1 MFVTAAITLVCTAGV
16 SFYVRFLVALCKE
29 CSLHR
34 IGYWV
39 RLRLNTAKRRSLGG
53 RSGQSQWLALP
64 ENGLNSD
71 CSSSRRVRRKGFNV
85 DRRSIRRTI
94 GRTFPPL

>member
-16 SFYVRFLVALCKE
+16 SFCVRFLVALCQE
-29 CSLHR
+29 CRPHR

-39 RLRLNTAKRRSLGG
+39 RRHTAEEEIARRPERESL
-53 RSGQSQWLALP
+53 WLALP

-71 CSSSRRVRRKGFNV
+71 CSSI
-85 DRRSIRRTI
+85 RS
-94 GRTFPPL
+94 GSAKV